1 MGSKSSST
9 TTKTKPWKA
18 AQPHL
23 LKVMG
28 DAEKFYDDGT
38 FRVDP
43 YSGQR
48 VANQS
53 SATLSGLEGLA
64 GGTQAGGIAMDAYR
78 DMMDP
83 GKYQSQLDMIKSGI
97 IADTN
102 ASLAGM
108 FSGGRTTNSLAS
120 PAASRA
126 MVNALATHEYGAL
139 QDFEDRRARGI
150 SMAPQMQ
157 QAEMFDANSALKSGL
172 MQDAYN
178 QSLIDADM
186 QKYYETENMDAD
198 ALSKYSAF
206 AEGIGSMG
214 GTGSQAQSQNPG
226 FLGAL
231 GGLLQ
236 IGSLFSD
243 RHMKENIRRVGQTD
257 AGVPIYT
264 YNYKGSPVTHMGVMA
279 DEVPHAITG
288 EINGFKTV
296 DYARV
301 H

>member
-1 MGSKSSST
+1 MGGKSSST
-9 TTKTKPWKA
+9 TTKSAPWKD

-23 LKVMG
+23 RKIMG
-28 DAEKFYDDGT
+28 DAEQFYDDGT

-48 VANQS
+48 VASQS

-83 GKYQSQLDMIKSGI
+83 NKYRSQLDTIKSGI
-97 IADTN
+97 IDDTN
-102 ASLAGM
+102 AALAGM

-120 PAASRA
+120 PAASKA
-126 MVNALATHEYGAL
+126 MTNALATHEYGAL
-139 QDFEDRRARGI
+139 QDFENRRAQGI

-157 QAEMFDANSALKSGL
+157 QTEMFDANNALKSGM

-206 AEGIGSMG
+206 AQGIGGMG
-214 GTGSQAQSQNPG
+214 GSGSTTQSQNPG
-226 FLGAL
+226 MMGTL
-231 GGLLQ
+231 GGLFQ

-243 RHMKENIRRVGQTD
+243 RDLKENIRRVGQTD
-257 AGVPIYT
+257 SGIPVYT
-264 YNYKGSPVTHMGVMA
+264 YNYKGSEITHMGVMA
-279 DEVPHAITG
+279 DEVPHAVTG